1 MGVRPRGLQGGGMLK
16 GAKILLVEDDSD
28 DEALTLRAL
37 RRNNLP
43 FDVVVVR
50 DGAEALDFLF
60 SEGRYAGRDPRD
72 IPSLMLLD
80 LKLQKMDGFEV
91 LKRVRADPRTRLL
104 PITVLSTSSEE
115 SDIVTSYRL
124 GANSFIR
131 KPVDF
136 TEFMDAVRQLVI
148 YWLTLNAAPP
158 RSGGA

>member
-1 MGVRPRGLQGGGMLK
+1 MLK

-60 SEGRYAGRDPRD
+60 SEGRYAGRDSRD
-72 IPSLMLLD
+72 MPSLMLLD
-80 LKLQKMDGFEV
+80 LKMQKMDGFEV
-91 LKRVRADPRTRLL
+91 LKRVRSDPRTRLL

-136 TEFMDAVRQLVI
+136 TQFMDAVRQLVI

>member
-1 MGVRPRGLQGGGMLK
+1 MLK